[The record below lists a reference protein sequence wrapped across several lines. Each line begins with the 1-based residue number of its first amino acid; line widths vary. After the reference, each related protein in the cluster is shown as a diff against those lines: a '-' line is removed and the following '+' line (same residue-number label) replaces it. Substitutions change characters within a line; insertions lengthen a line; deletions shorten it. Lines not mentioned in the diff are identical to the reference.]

1 MLYISSLEIFH
12 HRDNNA
18 VQWGKE
24 LSFRQLVLGT
34 LDDCTE
40 TKKKRICITLRI
52 KINSKRV
59 AYSNWRKANI
69 LEGKQENI
77 FMTVAQAKKDI
88 FNKTCKAFTYIKKN

>member
-1 MLYISSLEIFH
+1 MLYISSLEIIH

-34 LDDCTE
+34 LDVCTE
-40 TKKKRICITLRI
+40 KKKKRICIPLRI

-69 LEGKQENI
+69 LEGKTGEYLHDCGTGQ
-77 FMTVAQAKKDI
+77 KRHL
-88 FNKTCKAFTYIKKN
+88 